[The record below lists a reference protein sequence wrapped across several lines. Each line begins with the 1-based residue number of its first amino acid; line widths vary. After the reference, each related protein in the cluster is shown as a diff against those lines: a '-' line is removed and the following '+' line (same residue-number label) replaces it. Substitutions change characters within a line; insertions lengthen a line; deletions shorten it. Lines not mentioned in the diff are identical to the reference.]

1 MTLRRDTDVLSA
13 HAKTLC
19 VDHRCPRCGGINHVT
34 IERVVVRNTT
44 LTRCHCRVCEFSW
57 HPQQT

>member
-1 MTLRRDTDVLSA
+1 
-13 HAKTLC
+13 
-19 VDHRCPRCGGINHVT
+19 VDHRCPRCGAINHVT

-57 HPQQT
+57 HPQQTSR